1 MFIDAKIEIH
11 LYKAIDN
18 QKIIIGILKNFD
30 EDKIYVEL
38 EGKEI
43 SIEKSN
49 ISKMKNIYN
58 WEEN

>member
-1 MFIDAKIEIH
+1 MFIDSKIEIH
-11 LYKAIDN
+11 LFKAIDR

>member
-1 MFIDAKIEIH
+1 MFIDEKIEIH
-11 LYKAIDN
+11 LFKAIDK